1 MWTTRSRPGHWSPAT
16 RASSRQKG
24 RHKRI
29 GQTRSEPPPLR
40 VRYLK
45 RQNVSEV
52 SDLIVHLDGVAR
64 MLQLVE
70 SHGKVFQAQH
80 RIGEQFAQPAVV
92 IAFPQRHVAHAASQV
107 FAR

>member
-1 MWTTRSRPGHWSPAT
+1 MTRSRPGHWSPAT

-64 MLQLVE
+64 MFQLVE
-70 SHGKVFQAQH
+70 RDREIFQTQHG
-80 RIGEQFAQPAVV
+80 IGEQLAPPSVV
-92 IAFPQRHVAHAASQV
+92 TAFRQRPVAHAARKV
-107 FAR
+107 FA